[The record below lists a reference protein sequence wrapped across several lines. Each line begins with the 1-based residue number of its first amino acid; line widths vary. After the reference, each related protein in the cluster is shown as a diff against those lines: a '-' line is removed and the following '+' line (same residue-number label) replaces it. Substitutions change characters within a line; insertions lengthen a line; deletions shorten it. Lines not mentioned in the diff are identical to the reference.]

1 MWLTN
6 IHIICCL
13 LAIFVNCS
21 RIPNSYSLSKIP
33 KQPSSGH
40 GERTFKL
47 IQDIVRQNYER
58 SLREQH
64 QLYKNRYPH
73 VRYVAAEKTRS
84 SLPPSSLTRSSL
96 HHPGSSSPSVRKTR
110 QLRAQRK
117 KPRKIGYWTNYNKHQ
132 KVLRSWVETKFVSMQ
147 FFGLKV

>member
-13 LAIFVNCS
+13 LAIFINCS
-21 RIPNSYSLSKIP
+21 RIPDSYSLSKIP
-33 KQPSSGH
+33 KQPTSGH

-64 QLYKNRYPH
+64 QLYKKRYPH
-73 VRYVAAEKTRS
+73 VRYMAAEKTRS
-84 SLPPSSLTRSSL
+84 SLPPLVTPSPLTRSSL

-110 QLRAQRK
+110 QLRTQRK
-117 KPRKIGYWTNYNKHQ
+117 KPRKIGYWTNYIKHQ
-132 KVLRSWVETKFVSMQ
+132 KVLRS
-147 FFGLKV
+147 

>member
-21 RIPNSYSLSKIP
+21 RIPDSYSLSKFP

-84 SLPPSSLTRSSL
+84 SLPPSSLTKSSL
-96 HHPGSSSPSVRKTR
+96 HHPRSSSPSVRKTR

-117 KPRKIGYWTNYNKHQ
+117 KPRKIGYWTNYNNKHQ
-132 KVLRSWVETKFVSMQ
+132 KVLRS
-147 FFGLKV
+147 